1 MDSLL
6 AIRARG
12 ITKCFGDVVALDGID
27 LDVAQGQIHGLVGPN
42 GAGKTTLLGLLLGL
56 AVADSGTLEILGS
69 PVGRTFAAPDGVAG
83 FVDGP
88 GLYPSLTAR
97 QNLAALAALRG
108 QDARTAGIDDV
119 IGQVGL
125 TDVADDRIR
134 GFSLGMRQRLGL
146 AAALLTK
153 PRLLVLDEP
162 SNGLDPAGKKHVHGV
177 LARLAAEGTS
187 VVLSSHRMDDL
198 EALCSEVTILA
209 TGRVVFSGP
218 LRKLAAEN
226 RELDYRLI
234 ASDPQTARRLAAD
247 TPGIRLVGDG
257 RPRGDEVLVVRALVP
272 ALDELVVRLVQSGTA
287 LRELAPVVSPLEAA
301 FLALT
306 EHQGAGSE
314 GTESGAERPESVV
327 EQQEAG
333 AERRQQA
340 AAQPQDTHAEQQE
353 AGR

>member
-1 MDSLL
+1 MDALL
-6 AIRARG
+6 AVRARG
-12 ITKCFGDVVALDGID
+12 ITKWFGDVVALDEVD
-27 LDVAQGQIHGLVGPN
+27 LDVTQGQIHGLVGPN

-56 AVADSGTLEILGS
+56 AVADSGGLDILGTR
-69 PVGRTFAAPDGVAG
+69 VGRALDAPDGVAG

-108 QDARTAGIDDV
+108 DDARTTAIDDALA
-119 IGQVGL
+119 QVGL
-125 TDVADDRIR
+125 TDVADERAR

-177 LARLAAEGTS
+177 LTRLATDGTS

-198 EALCSEVTILA
+198 EALCSDVTILA
-209 TGRVVFSGP
+209 AGRVVFSGP
-218 LRKLAAEN
+218 LSKLATEEQ
-226 RELDYRLI
+226 ELDYRVRT
-234 ASDPQTARRLAAD
+234 SDAHAARQLAGETA
-247 TPGIRLVGDG
+247 GIRLADDTGARHDAQ
-257 RPRGDEVLVVRALVP
+257 VLVVRALAP
-272 ALDELVVRLVQSGTA
+272 ALDELVVRLVQAGVA
-287 LRELAPVVSPLEAA
+287 VRELSPVVSPLEAA

-306 EHQGAGSE
+306 E
-314 GTESGAERPESVV
+314 PE
-327 EQQEAG
+327 
-333 AERRQQA
+333 
-340 AAQPQDTHAEQQE
+340 E

>member
-1 MDSLL
+1 MDTLL

-12 ITKCFGDVVALDGID
+12 TTKCFGDVVALDGVD
-27 LDVAQGQIHGLVGPN
+27 LTVEQGKIHGLAGPN

-56 AVADSGTLEILGS
+56 AVADSGSLEILGT
-69 PVGRTFAAPDGVAG
+69 PVGRALTAPDGVAG

-108 QDARTAGIDDV
+108 LDARTAGIDDV
-119 IGQVGL
+119 LGQVGL
-125 TDVADDRIR
+125 TDVADDPAR

-146 AAALLTK
+146 AAALLTP

-162 SNGLDPAGKKHVHGV
+162 ANGLDPAGKRHVHGV
-177 LARLAAEGTS
+177 LTRLAADGTC
-187 VVLSSHRMDDL
+187 VVLSSHRMEDL

-218 LRKLAAEN
+218 LSKLAAEN
-226 RELDYRLI
+226 PELDYRLLT
-234 ASDPQTARRLAAD
+234 SDPRAARRLAD
-247 TPGIRLVGDG
+247 GTPGIRVVDDAVARHGA
-257 RPRGDEVLVVRALVP
+257 ETLVVRAPVP
-272 ALDELVVRLVQSGTA
+272 ALDELVVRLVGAGIA

-306 EHQGAGSE
+306 EQRE
-314 GTESGAERPESVV
+314 
-327 EQQEAG
+327 
-333 AERRQQA
+333 
-340 AAQPQDTHAEQQE
+340 D
-353 AGR
+353 GR

>member
-1 MDSLL
+1 MDALL
-6 AIRARG
+6 AVRARG
-12 ITKCFGDVVALDGID
+12 ISKWFGDVVALDGVD
-27 LDVAQGQIHGLVGPN
+27 LDVTQGQIHGLVGPN

-56 AVADSGTLEILGS
+56 AVADSGSLDILGT
-69 PVGRTFAAPDGVAG
+69 PVGRTLDAPDGVAG

-108 QDARTAGIDDV
+108 DDTRTATIDDALA
-119 IGQVGL
+119 QVGL
-125 TDVADDRIR
+125 TDVADERAR

-177 LARLAAEGTS
+177 LTRLATDGTS

-198 EALCSEVTILA
+198 EALCSDVTILA

-218 LRKLAAEN
+218 LGKLAAEDQ
-226 RELDYRLI
+226 ELDYRVRT
-234 ASDPQTARRLAAD
+234 SDAHAARQLAAE
-247 TPGIRLVGDG
+247 TAGVRLVDDTGTRHDAQ
-257 RPRGDEVLVVRALVP
+257 VLVVRALAP
-272 ALDELVVRLVQSGTA
+272 ALDELMVRLVQAGVA
-287 LRELAPVVSPLEAA
+287 VRELSPLVSPLEAA

-306 EHQGAGSE
+306 G
-314 GTESGAERPESVV
+314 PE
-327 EQQEAG
+327 
-333 AERRQQA
+333 
-340 AAQPQDTHAEQQE
+340 E

>member
-1 MDSLL
+1 MDERL

-27 LDVAQGQIHGLVGPN
+27 LDVVQGQIHGLVGPN

-56 AVADSGTLEILGS
+56 AVADDGQLDILGA
-69 PVGRTFAAPDGVAG
+69 PIGRALAAPEGVAG

-97 QNLAALAALRG
+97 QNLAALASLRG
-108 QDARTAGIDDV
+108 LDARASGIDDV
-119 IGQVGL
+119 LGQVGL
-125 TDVADDRIR
+125 TDVADDRAR

-177 LARLAAEGTS
+177 LARLAAEGTG
-187 VVLSSHRMDDL
+187 VVLSSHRMDDV

-209 TGRVVFSGP
+209 TGRIAFSGP
-218 LRKLAAEN
+218 LNKLAAEN
-226 RELDYRLI
+226 SELDYRLLT
-234 ASDPQTARRLAAD
+234 SDPQTARRLAAD
-247 TPGIRLVGDG
+247 TSGIRVVDDAVGRHDT
-257 RPRGDEVLVVRALVP
+257 EALVVRALVP
-272 ALDELVVRLVQSGTA
+272 ALDELVVRLVHADIA
-287 LRELAPVVSPLEAA
+287 LRELSPVVSPLEAA

-306 EHQGAGSE
+306 E
-314 GTESGAERPESVV
+314 
-327 EQQEAG
+327 QQENS
-333 AERRQQA
+333 R
-340 AAQPQDTHAEQQE
+340 
-353 AGR
+353 

>member
-1 MDSLL
+1 MAAPL

-12 ITKCFGDVVALDGID
+12 ITKCFGDVVALDGVD

-56 AVADSGTLEILGS
+56 AVADRGQLEILGT
-69 PVGRTFAAPDGVAG
+69 PVRRALAVPDGVAG

-108 QDARTAGIDDV
+108 GDARTAGIDDV
-119 IGQVGL
+119 LAQVGL
-125 TDVADDRIR
+125 TEVADDRTN

-146 AAALLTK
+146 AAALLTE

-162 SNGLDPAGKKHVHGV
+162 SNGLDPAGKRQVHGV
-177 LARLAAEGTS
+177 LTRLAAQGTS
-187 VVLSSHRMDDL
+187 VVLSSHRMDDV
-198 EALCSEVTILA
+198 EALCSEVTIVA

-218 LRKLAAEN
+218 LGKLAAEN
-226 RELDYRLI
+226 RELDYRLLT
-234 ASDPQTARRLAAD
+234 SDPPAARRLAAD
-247 TPGIRLVGDG
+247 TAGISVVDDAGVRNDADL
-257 RPRGDEVLVVRALVP
+257 LVVRALVP
-272 ALDELVVRLVQSGTA
+272 ALDELVVRLVGAGVA

-306 EHQGAGSE
+306 EP
-314 GTESGAERPESVV
+314 PE
-327 EQQEAG
+327 AD
-333 AERRQQA
+333 R
-340 AAQPQDTHAEQQE
+340 
-353 AGR
+353 

>member
-1 MDSLL
+1 MNALL
-6 AIRARG
+6 AARARG
-12 ITKCFGDVVALDGID
+12 ITKCFGGVVALDGVD
-27 LDVAQGQIHGLVGPN
+27 LDVTQGQIHGLVGPN

-56 AVADSGTLEILGS
+56 AVADGGALEILGT
-69 PVGRTFAAPDGVAG
+69 PVGRALTAPDGVAG

-97 QNLAALAALRG
+97 QNLAALAVLRG

-119 IGQVGL
+119 LAQVGL
-125 TDVADDRIR
+125 TDVADDRAR

-146 AAALLTK
+146 AAALLTR

-162 SNGLDPAGKKHVHGV
+162 SNGLDPAGKKHVHAV
-177 LARLAAEGTS
+177 LTRLADEGTA

-218 LRKLAAEN
+218 LGKLAAEN
-226 RELDYRLI
+226 RELDYRLLT
-234 ASDPQTARRLAAD
+234 SDAHAARGMALSTDGVRVVDDAGPRSGAD
-247 TPGIRLVGDG
+247 A
-257 RPRGDEVLVVRALVP
+257 LVVRALVP
-272 ALDELVVRLVQSGTA
+272 ALDELVVGLVRAGIA

-306 EHQGAGSE
+306 Q
-314 GTESGAERPESVV
+314 
-327 EQQEAG
+327 
-333 AERRQQA
+333 
-340 AAQPQDTHAEQQE
+340 QQE

>member
-42 GAGKTTLLGLLLGL
+42 GAGKTTLLGLMLGL
-56 AVADSGTLEILGS
+56 AVADGGRLEILGA

-108 QDARTAGIDDV
+108 QDPRAAGVDDALE
-119 IGQVGL
+119 QVGL
-125 TDVADDRIR
+125 TGVADDRAR

-162 SNGLDPAGKKHVHGV
+162 SNGLDPAGKRHVHGV
-177 LARLAAEGTS
+177 LTGLAAQGTG

-218 LRKLAAEN
+218 LGKLAAEN
-226 RELDYRLI
+226 RELDYRLVT
-234 ASDPQTARRLAAD
+234 SDPQAARRLAAE
-247 TPGIRLVGDG
+247 TPGVGVVDDAGG
-257 RPRGDEVLVVRALVP
+257 RHGVETLVVRALVP
-272 ALDELVVRLVQSGTA
+272 ALDELVVRLVRSGLA

-306 EHQGAGSE
+306 EQQHEAAG
-314 GTESGAERPESVV
+314 
-327 EQQEAG
+327 EQSSAG
-333 AERRQQA
+333 AERRQADA
-340 AAQPQDTHAEQQE
+340 ARQESATEQQE

>member
-1 MDSLL
+1 MDTPL
-6 AIRARG
+6 AVQARG
-12 ITKCFGDVVALDGID
+12 ITKCFGDVVALDGVD

-56 AVADSGTLEILGS
+56 AVADSGHLEILGT
-69 PVGRTFAAPDGVAG
+69 PLRRALAAPDGVAG

-108 QDARTAGIDDV
+108 HDARTAGVDDV
-119 IGQVGL
+119 LDEVGL
-125 TDVADDRIR
+125 TDVADDQAR

-177 LARLAAEGTS
+177 LTRLAADGTS

-198 EALCSEVTILA
+198 QALCSEATILA

-218 LRKLAAEN
+218 LSKLAAES
-226 RELDYRLI
+226 RELDYRLLT
-234 ASDPQTARRLAAD
+234 SDPQAARRLALDAAAIRVVDDTGTRHDAD
-247 TPGIRLVGDG
+247 
-257 RPRGDEVLVVRALVP
+257 VLVVRAPVP
-272 ALDELVVRLVQSGTA
+272 ALDELVVRLVQAGIA
-287 LRELAPVVSPLEAA
+287 LRELAPLVSPLEAA

-306 EHQGAGSE
+306 EQKE
-314 GTESGAERPESVV
+314 N
-327 EQQEAG
+327 
-333 AERRQQA
+333 
-340 AAQPQDTHAEQQE
+340 
-353 AGR
+353 GR